1 MATNSYSNIANLDLS
16 GVNETLDAEVRNI
29 MAQFQQW
36 VESVRLLV

>member
-1 MATNSYSNIANLDLS
+1 MVTNSYSNIVNLDWS
-16 GVNETLDAEVRNI
+16 GANETLDDEVRNI